1 MENWFVKSGAI
12 NFISDYELRPIGSMS
27 NDVWEGFNY
36 IIKAFFYSN
45 NFLFASGLIQKGKP
59 KYQDLEN
66 SILSMNTSG

>member
-1 MENWFVKSGAI
+1 
-12 NFISDYELRPIGSMS
+12 MS